1 MPTHEH
7 ESSMQTQTTWAREV
21 RRFIEAGGNTTH
33 AFGLGRL
40 IGRMFALLY
49 LNPKP
54 CSLEDIANNL
64 NISKASASMT
74 IRQLEQWHA
83 VRHVPIEGDRRD
95 FYEAETEFRIIVKQ
109 GLLPGIRK
117 KLTSAGGQIHRT
129 LEAGA
134 HPQTPTNHSP
144 AEIQIIKK
152 RLRAATSLHKKLD
165 GLLSSRLLEKLL

>member
-1 MPTHEH
+1 MSTHEA
-7 ESSMQTQTTWAREV
+7 SMPSQVSWSREV

-49 LNPKP
+49 LSPKP
-54 CSLEDIANNL
+54 CSLEDISTHL
-64 NISKASASMT
+64 DISKASASMT
-74 IRQLEQWHA
+74 IRQLEEWHA
-83 VRHVPIEGDRRD
+83 VRHVPVEGDRRD

-117 KLTSAGGQIHRT
+117 KLATAGGQIHRT

-134 HPQTPTNHSP
+134 RAPVSSDHSP

-152 RLRAATSLHKKLD
+152 RLRTAANLHKKLD
-165 GLLSSRLLEKLL
+165 GLLSSRLIEKLL